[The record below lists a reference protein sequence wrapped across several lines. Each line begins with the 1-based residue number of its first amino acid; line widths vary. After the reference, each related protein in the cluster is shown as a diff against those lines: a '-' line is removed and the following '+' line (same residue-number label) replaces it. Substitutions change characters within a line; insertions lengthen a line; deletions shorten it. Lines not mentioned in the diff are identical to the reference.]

1 MFKQFRSEIEKQ
13 AEGIITEFWKP
24 NSEKTLALASDL
36 RQHIERLREKIDADE
51 VELKIAQVSDELGQL
66 ESDLI
71 IAEAD
76 DSAADAKAI
85 QKMIDERAAELAK
98 LRDDL
103 RRKKSDV
110 LNPRTLAFKANPF
123 LESLRDDIERYE
135 LTLSNHEIL
144 RTEINDL
151 MDYLKDIKKN
161 MHQAI
166 VPTVSVTAFNG
177 TTHPTN
183 IAGDLA
189 EYILPDE
196 IKRESDTNRGV
207 ELYEYARRFEAPT
220 ETAKYAFFKN
230 KK

>member
-13 AEGIITEFWKP
+13 AEGIITDFWKP
-24 NSEKTLALASDL
+24 NSEKTLTLASDL

-51 VELKIAQVSDELGQL
+51 VELKIAQVSDEIGQL

-85 QKMIDERAAELAK
+85 NKMIDERTAELAK

-110 LNPRTLAFKANPF
+110 LNSRTLAFKANPF
-123 LESLRDDIERYE
+123 LESLRDDIEHYE
-135 LTLSNHEIL
+135 LTLSNHEIM
-144 RTEINDL
+144 RTEITDL
-151 MDYLKDIKKN
+151 IDYLKDIKKN
-161 MHQAI
+161 LHEAI
-166 VPTVSVTAFNG
+166 IPTVNATGFSG

-183 IAGDLA
+183 IATDIA

-196 IKRESDTNRGV
+196 IKRESDRTRGI
-207 ELYEYARRFEAPT
+207 ELYEYARRFEAPKQV
-220 ETAKYAFFKN
+220 EKYAFFK